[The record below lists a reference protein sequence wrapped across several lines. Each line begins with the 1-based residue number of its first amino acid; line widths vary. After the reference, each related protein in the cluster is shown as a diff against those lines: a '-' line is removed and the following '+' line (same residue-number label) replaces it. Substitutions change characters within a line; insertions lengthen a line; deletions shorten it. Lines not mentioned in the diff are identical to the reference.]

1 MLVDTDRVKV
11 IRVGLPRITALILT
25 SASSDN
31 QHIALKI
38 YFTVYVLY
46 VLEKNIL
53 GKWFLNR
60 LSYST
65 M

>member
-1 MLVDTDRVKV
+1 MLIDTDRVKV
-11 IRVGLPRITALILT
+11 IRVGMSRITALII
-25 SASSDN
+25 SESSDN
-31 QHIALKI
+31 QYIALKF
-38 YFTVYVLY
+38 YFNVYVLY

-60 LSYST
+60 LSYGP

>member
-1 MLVDTDRVKV
+1 MLIDTARGKV
-11 IRVGLPRITALILT
+11 ISVGMSRITTLIVI
-25 SASSDN
+25 SESSDN
-31 QHIALKI
+31 QYIALKF
-38 YFTVYVLY
+38 YFNVYVLY

-60 LSYST
+60 LSYGP

>member
-1 MLVDTDRVKV
+1 MS
-11 IRVGLPRITALILT
+11 RITALII
-25 SASSDN
+25 SESSDN
-31 QHIALKI
+31 QYIALKF
-38 YFTVYVLY
+38 YFNVYVLY

-60 LSYST
+60 LSYGP

>member
-1 MLVDTDRVKV
+1 MLVDTDRVQV
-11 IRVGLPRITALILT
+11 IRAGMPRITALILT
-25 SASSDN
+25 SESSGN
-31 QHIALKI
+31 QCIALKI
-38 YFTVYVLY
+38 YFNVYVLH

-60 LSYST
+60 LSYSP